1 MKKTLQF
8 IEKYNNPKNV
18 RFESFYKSLLISY
31 ERKHKIIVETGTSR
45 GKRKYFFFN
54 KPNWK
59 DGMSTLIFADYA
71 KNINGKLYSCDLDSF
86 SISSAKKFTKS
97 FSDYVIFINCDS
109 LLFLKNFNQ
118 KIDFLYLDSL
128 DGHDPIK
135 SSIHQLHEA
144 ESAINKLHNKSLVL
158 LDDKGLKTNKSL
170 DFFIKMK
177 LKIINETNEQIL
189 LSF

>member
-18 RFESFYKSLLISY
+18 RFESFYESLLISY

-128 DGHDPIK
+128 DGQFEGASK
-135 SSIHQLHEA
+135 HQLKEVEIA
-144 ESAINKLHNKSLVL
+144 LAKLNKNALIL
-158 LDDKGLKTNKSL
+158 LDDKGVKT
-170 DFFIKMK
+170 K
-177 LKIINETNEQIL
+177 LSINYLLENSYKIVNETKDQVL
-189 LSF
+189 LSL